1 MAVIGQFI
9 LCLLLRVRPYLTD
22 LTCDVEVKRVSSLE
36 ECVSVYATV
45 GVIDFT
51 VVFKDMSLS
60 TENFHAIFPFT
71 WSQRKTNDKHYVTA
85 YCIVFGV
92 MVRGLTT
99 RGLKAVGLQY
109 SNIFGSFLL
118 FCY

>member
-1 MAVIGQFI
+1 
-9 LCLLLRVRPYLTD
+9 
-22 LTCDVEVKRVSSLE
+22 
-36 ECVSVYATV
+36 VYATV

-51 VVFKDMSLS
+51 GVFKDASLF
-60 TENFHAIFPFT
+60 TENIHAIFFPFT

-92 MVRGLTT
+92 MVSGLTA

-109 SNIFGSFLL
+109 EYSNILGSFFL